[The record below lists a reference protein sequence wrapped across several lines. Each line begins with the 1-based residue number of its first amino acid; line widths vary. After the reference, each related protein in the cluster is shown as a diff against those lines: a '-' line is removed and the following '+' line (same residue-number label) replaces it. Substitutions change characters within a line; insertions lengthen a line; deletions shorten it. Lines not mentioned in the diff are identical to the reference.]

1 MKISI
6 IGLGWFGEPLA
17 KELLKQGHEISG
29 STRTQ
34 DKKAELEN
42 ENIKVELLDYPSYAN
57 KDLLDVDVV
66 ILNIPPFSDQLEWFE
81 SWQWNHDTWIIFI
94 SSTSVYSKK
103 VSENISILKQEE
115 SWVQSHFTHWTIL
128 RFGGLI
134 GDGRHP
140 GKHLSGKKNLPGRLW
155 PVNLVHLD
163 DCIGV
168 TKTVIEKNV
177 RNEIINVVA
186 SGHPT
191 REKFY
196 TDYCLKNNLPLPEF
210 DQNDH
215 SVTELVS
222 NEKVLKAYP
231 HFRRLIEED

>member
-17 KELLKQGHEISG
+17 KALLKDGHQIFG
-29 STRTQ
+29 TTRTLE
-34 DKKAELEN
+34 KKAELEK
-42 ENIKVELLDYPSYAN
+42 ENISVEVLEYPHYVK
-57 KDLLDVDVV
+57 KDLLESDII
-66 ILNIPPFSDQLEWFE
+66 ILNIPPFANQLEWFE
-81 SWQWNHDTWIIFI
+81 SWQWNHDAWIIFI

-103 VSENISILKQEE
+103 DSKNISILKQEE
-115 SWVQSHFTHWTIL
+115 SWIQSEFNHWTIL

-134 GDGRHP
+134 GNGRHP

-168 TKTVIEKNV
+168 TKTIIQKNLK
-177 RNEIINVVA
+177 NEIFNVVA
-186 SGHPT
+186 SDHPT

-196 TDYCLKNNLPLPEF
+196 TDYCVSNNLPLPEF
-210 DQNDH
+210 NQLDH
-215 SVTELVS
+215 SVTESVS
-222 NEKVLKAYP
+222 NDKIIKSYSL
-231 HFRRLIEED
+231 FRGID